1 MSYHHLPL
9 FLSFSVSRRR
19 SIRRKAPLSR
29 VQHRG
34 FFTEP
39 RLYCETGL
47 ISLHKHRVVYRLENI
62 DGNWRLRKKNISFNS
77 ANEKKWICPS
87 DM

>member
-1 MSYHHLPL
+1 L
-9 FLSFSVSRRR
+9 FSSELTEILINTRVLD
-19 SIRRKAPLSR
+19 IRVK
-29 VQHRG
+29 HRG

-62 DGNWRLRKKNISFNS
+62 DGNWRVRKKNISFNS
-77 ANEKKWICPS
+77 ANEKKW
-87 DM
+87 